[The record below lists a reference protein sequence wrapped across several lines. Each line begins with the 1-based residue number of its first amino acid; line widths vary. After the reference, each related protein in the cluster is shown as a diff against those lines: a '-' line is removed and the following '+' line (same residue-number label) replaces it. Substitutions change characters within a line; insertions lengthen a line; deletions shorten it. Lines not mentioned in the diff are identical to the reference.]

1 MERESF
7 EQDVHG
13 GPVLLASP
21 PTNISQRRGAAE
33 SDPPDPRCEPDIAPD
48 AMDTTPDQS
57 PLALTSPPDSCELNV
72 PAADRSAGI
81 DPGEVEALIF
91 SSSRPLSLSVIAS
104 VVAGFEPDASDS
116 AEGNPDARK
125 AKAEAKRLAAL
136 VKEIGS
142 IVSRLNEQYESAG
155 RAFRIELVAGGYR
168 VMTLPRYAPVLA
180 RLHHT
185 RSNPKLSKPAIET
198 LAIIAYQQPI
208 TRAKLEAIR
217 GVSCG
222 EVLKSLLERR
232 LIAIS
237 GRAEEL
243 GRPML
248 YATTR
253 QFLDHFGLSS
263 VKDLP
268 SPGELRL

>member
-13 GPVLLASP
+13 GPVMLVPPPTDTSDRGRSARPRDSDPRLESDGDVSADQRPDGPVSP
-21 PTNISQRRGAAE
+21 PAAG
-33 SDPPDPRCEPDIAPD
+33 
-48 AMDTTPDQS
+48 
-57 PLALTSPPDSCELNV
+57 ELN
-72 PAADRSAGI
+72 ASATDRVATL
-81 DPGEVEALIF
+81 DAGEVEALIF
-91 SSSRPLSLSVIAS
+91 SSSRPLSISTLAG
-104 VVAGFEPDASDS
+104 VVAGIDEDVAADA
-116 AEGNPDARK
+116 ETQPDARA
-125 AKAEAKRLAAL
+125 AKAQARRLAA
-136 VKEIGS
+136 VGKAIG
-142 IVSRLNEQYESAG
+142 VVVAQLNEQYASSG

-168 VMTLPRYAPVLA
+168 VMTLPRYAPALA

-208 TRAKLEAIR
+208 TRARLEAIR